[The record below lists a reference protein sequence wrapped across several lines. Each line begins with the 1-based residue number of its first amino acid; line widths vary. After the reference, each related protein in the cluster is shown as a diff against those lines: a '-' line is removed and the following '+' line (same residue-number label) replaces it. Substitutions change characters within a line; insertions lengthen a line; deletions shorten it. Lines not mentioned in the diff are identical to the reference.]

1 MYKCSKWITIFCIG
15 FLLSG
20 CWDQVESEERGY
32 VIGVALDAIEN
43 QRLEDIEQVKED
55 SSLQNQ
61 NEGRFKATYQLV
73 VTSALQSSGSS
84 DGQGSGD
91 AFLNLTSTGNTMF
104 TITRDIAKQTSRA
117 PYLEHIKVIIMSEE
131 LARKGYFSKLLDIF
145 LRDHEMRRATKV
157 LISKGE
163 ALELF
168 QTKSKI
174 EKLPVIYID
183 SISENTFK
191 NAEMLPI
198 TTTGDVHAF
207 LLSKKSFA
215 IPTIF
220 LDDQNVKVEG
230 AAVFNSENQKMV
242 GYLTKEETEGLNY
255 IRGDVKGGVIEIVI
269 DGQRMAVEIKEA
281 KRKFHADLSNSDHVK
296 VTVNIEAEGNVGE
309 TFEGLDLLNPKM
321 ISKIEKE
328 VAKNIE
334 KLAEDVI
341 TKTQEDY
348 QADILG
354 IGSYLHQDHY
364 QTWNKIKKDWEQGEH
379 IFSKSNIEV
388 KAKVKVRN
396 IGVNIES
403 NK

>member
-1 MYKCSKWITIFCIG
+1 
-15 FLLSG
+15 
-20 CWDQVESEERGY
+20 
-32 VIGVALDAIEN
+32 
-43 QRLEDIEQVKED
+43 
-55 SSLQNQ
+55 
-61 NEGRFKATYQLV
+61 
-73 VTSALQSSGSS
+73 
-84 DGQGSGD
+84 
-91 AFLNLTSTGNTMF
+91 
-104 TITRDIAKQTSRA
+104 
-117 PYLEHIKVIIMSEE
+117 
-131 LARKGYFSKLLDIF
+131 
-145 LRDHEMRRATKV
+145 MRRATKV
-157 LISKGE
+157 LISRGE

-168 QTKSKI
+168 ETKSKI

-220 LDDQNVKVEG
+220 FDDQNVKVEG
-230 AAVFNSENQKMV
+230 AAVFKSENQKMV

-281 KRKFHADLSNSDHVK
+281 KQKFRADLSNRDHVK

-309 TFEGLDLLNPKM
+309 TFEGLDLLNPKI

-334 KLAEDVI
+334 KLAEEVI

-354 IGSYLHQDHY
+354 IGTYLHQDHY
-364 QTWNKIKKDWEQGEH
+364 QTWNNIKKDWEQGEH